1 MQHLQLKTL
10 GYVLFTTIHDLR
22 DEAHYSQLFQ
32 CDKYINS
39 LTVTLLIVFTFE
51 KQLVG

>member
-10 GYVLFTTIHDLR
+10 GYVLFTTIHDLG

-32 CDKYINS
+32 CAKYINS